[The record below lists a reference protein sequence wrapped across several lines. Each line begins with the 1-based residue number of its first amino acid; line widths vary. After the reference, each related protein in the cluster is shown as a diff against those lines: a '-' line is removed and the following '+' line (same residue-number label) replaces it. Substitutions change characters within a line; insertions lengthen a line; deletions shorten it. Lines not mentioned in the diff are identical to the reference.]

1 MANSLYFWDGTT
13 WQEIAAAGTAGGAV
27 GPPGPPGDSIDVFG
41 PQLSEP
47 TGPAKGDVWLL
58 AGLERVPLVK
68 RVEYGRLS
76 SSVTYRRA
84 KYPILRK
91 RRV

>member
-41 PQLSEP
+41 PQLAEP

-58 AGLERVPLVK
+58 AGLQRVALTK
-68 RVEYGRLS
+68 RVEYERLVS
-76 SSVTYRRA
+76 AVAYRRA
-84 KYPILRK
+84 KYRGLRK
-91 RRV
+91 RRF